1 MTEIKNSCW
10 SGKLV
15 IIWTINLSHSRI
27 TELVVHWKIYI
38 KTWHIFL
45 SCFYRKQ
52 THHMKTTDHKNREPR
67 LVETRGWWGIN
78 LYLGYNQLENCAQSY
93 HISCSPLPHTVFKTP
108 SLKVT
113 GDFWSRTRAACS
125 PCLVPA
131 IKAALYFTTTYASRL
146 ALLYKG
152 EWM

>member
-52 THHMKTTDHKNREPR
+52 THHMKTTDHKNIEPR
-67 LVETRGWWGIN
+67 LVETGGWWGIN
-78 LYLGYNQLENCAQSY
+78 FTMVTTNLKVVHNLITYPVAPFLTL
-93 HISCSPLPHTVFKTP
+93 
-108 SLKVT
+108 SLKLLPWRSLGFLVSST
-113 GDFWSRTRAACS
+113 SCLFSLLGACNES
-125 PCLVPA
+125 G
-131 IKAALYFTTTYASRL
+131 T
-146 ALLYKG
+146 LLHHNLRQ
-152 EWM
+152 